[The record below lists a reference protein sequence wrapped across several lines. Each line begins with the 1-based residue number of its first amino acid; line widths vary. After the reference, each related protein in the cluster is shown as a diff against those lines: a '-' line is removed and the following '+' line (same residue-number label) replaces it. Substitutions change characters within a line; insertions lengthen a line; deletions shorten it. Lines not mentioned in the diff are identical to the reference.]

1 MIAEAGKSKLLITTM
16 ANLITGLMSKL
27 IQYSPKILE
36 LTSCPEGHPEVPILG
51 KADSTIK
58 LMAALINNVAK
69 TP

>member
-16 ANLITGLMSKL
+16 AKSITGLMFKL

-36 LTSCPEGHPEVPILG
+36 LTFCSGEHPEVPILG